1 MTDPKIAPVGPGT
14 KMLDRLPPH
23 DELQAHL
30 TEAAGILSRVGGALD
45 QDATRADVARLLGVH
60 RSTITKDMAELD
72 RALALYHDLA
82 AQQGWLRRFYTTSQ
96 AAEALGLPE
105 RIVRDMAGAGVIET
119 TRPGRGGAHRI
130 AVEEVNRW
138 AAFLARRPG

>member
-1 MTDPKIAPVGPGT
+1 MGKRTVNKAA
-14 KMLDRLPPH
+14 RLV
-23 DELQAHL
+23 LLHL
-30 TEAAGILSRVGGALD
+30 LREGGALD

-105 RIVRDMAGAGVIET
+105 RIVRDMAGAGVIEA
-119 TRPGRGGAHRI
+119 GKRGAGAPHRI
-130 AVEEVNRW
+130 PADEVNRW

>member
-1 MTDPKIAPVGPGT
+1 MGKRTVNKAA
-14 KMLDRLPPH
+14 RLV
-23 DELQAHL
+23 LLHL
-30 TEAAGILSRVGGALD
+30 LREGGALD

-60 RSTITKDMAELD
+60 RSTITKDLAELD
-72 RALALYHDLA
+72 RALALYHELA
-82 AQQGWLRRFYTTSQ
+82 AQQGWLRRSYSTSQ

-105 RIVRDMAGAGVIET
+105 RIVRDMAGAGVLDSHKD
-119 TRPGRGGAHRI
+119 GRGGAHRI

>member
-1 MTDPKIAPVGPGT
+1 MAKRAVNKAARLVLLHLLREGGV
-14 KMLDRLPPH
+14 LD
-23 DELQAHL
+23 A
-30 TEAAGILSRVGGALD
+30 
-45 QDATRADVARLLGVH
+45 DATRADLARLLGVH
-60 RSTITKDMAELD
+60 RSTITKDLAQLD
-72 RALALYHDLA
+72 QALALYRELA
-82 AQQGWLRRFYTTSQ
+82 AQQGWLKRLYSTSD

-105 RIVRDMAGAGVIET
+105 RIVRDMAGSGVIET

>member
-1 MTDPKIAPVGPGT
+1 MGKRTVNKAA
-14 KMLDRLPPH
+14 RLV
-23 DELQAHL
+23 LLHL
-30 TEAAGILSRVGGALD
+30 LREGGALD

-72 RALALYHDLA
+72 KALALYHELA
-82 AQQGWLRRFYTTSQ
+82 AQQGWLRRAYTTSQ

-105 RIVRDMAGAGVIET
+105 RIVRDMAGAGVIDADKT
-119 TRPGRGGAHRI
+119 GRGSLHRI
-130 AVEEVNRW
+130 PVEEVNRW